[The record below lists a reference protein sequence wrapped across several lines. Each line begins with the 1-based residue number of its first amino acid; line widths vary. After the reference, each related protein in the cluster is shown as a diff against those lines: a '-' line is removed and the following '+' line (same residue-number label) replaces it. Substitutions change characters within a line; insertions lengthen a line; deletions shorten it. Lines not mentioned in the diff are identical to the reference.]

1 MRSVEKILM
10 AAGLFCVCSTASIAE
25 SSLPFHSD
33 ANQLILS
40 LLSQMPKQGGFSAS
54 NAATANLQTAVRVSS
69 GRLTINPGAAV
80 PSYCSGAT
88 YLVFVQAVEK
98 LNGGAPIASPLAEQL
113 AVRGQP
119 DGVGVWG
126 RWNAN
131 GPGTACLFRELDLGT
146 NFTSWNAA
154 KPGDFMKI
162 FWNPNVGRHEHGHS
176 AIFLA
181 VTEENGVEMVRFWSS
196 NMPNG
201 FGEKTVPKAKIASVI
216 FSRLENAQN
225 IRRALYTLSPKNV
238 YLGSLI
244 SKDSSLAEALQ
255 ESGAR

>member
-1 MRSVEKILM
+1 
-10 AAGLFCVCSTASIAE
+10 
-25 SSLPFHSD
+25 
-33 ANQLILS
+33 
-40 LLSQMPKQGGFSAS
+40 
-54 NAATANLQTAVRVSS
+54 
-69 GRLTINPGAAV
+69 
-80 PSYCSGAT
+80 
-88 YLVFVQAVEK
+88 
-98 LNGGAPIASPLAEQL
+98 
-113 AVRGQP
+113 
-119 DGVGVWG
+119 
-126 RWNAN
+126 
-131 GPGTACLFRELDLGT
+131 
-146 NFTSWNAA
+146 
-154 KPGDFMKI
+154 MKI

-181 VTEENGVEMVRFWSS
+181 VTQENGVEMVRFWSS

-255 ESGAR
+255 ASGAR